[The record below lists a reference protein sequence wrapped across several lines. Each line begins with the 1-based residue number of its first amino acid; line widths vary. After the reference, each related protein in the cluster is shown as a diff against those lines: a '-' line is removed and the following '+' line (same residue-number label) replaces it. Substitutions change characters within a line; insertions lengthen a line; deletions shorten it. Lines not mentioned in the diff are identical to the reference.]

1 MSDDLIFGDD
11 LFTEPEGEE
20 EIVEGEEAEGGEG
33 QNKTFLIAVIGL
45 GSILVCT
52 LLLFAAWI
60 LFINPRMQ
68 AQQQAALLE
77 SPTPEVVAGTT
88 EESPVGEET
97 PAEEAVAEATT
108 PPPTDTPTPRP
119 TATPTPVVGPTNTPT
134 PSKAAT
140 SGEGVEGEAVASAT
154 TPTPTRRPRRTPT
167 PTPTP
172 RATPTPRSSAVASAQ
187 TTPDTGLGETLL
199 VIAGLILL
207 IILFAARRLRKVA

>member
-11 LFTEPEGEE
+11 LFTEPEDEE
-20 EIVEGEEAEGGEG
+20 GIAEEEAEGGEG

-60 LFINPRMQ
+60 FFINPRMQ
-68 AQQQAALLE
+68 AQQQAAQLE
-77 SPTPEVVAGTT
+77 STTPEVAAGPT
-88 EESPVGEET
+88 EELPAGEGTPVEET
-97 PAEEAVAEATT
+97 VAEATT
-108 PPPTDTPTPRP
+108 PPTDTPTPRP

-134 PSKAAT
+134 PTEAAI
-140 SGEGVEGEAVASAT
+140 SGEGAEGEAIASAT

-172 RATPTPRSSAVASAQ
+172 RATPTPRSSTIASAQ
-187 TTPDTGLGETLL
+187 TTPNTGLGETLL

-207 IILFAARRLRKVA
+207 IVLFAARRLRKVA